1 MNAQQTRVRMEQP
14 VWTTSTRQHV
24 SVLRGGPAAPANQV
38 GFFTKTLIWNSAGV
52 LLVPGGVQINKNV
65 EAHTIGMAQTLVL
78 LMLMIFSPGATSVRE
93 TVLLMSNLNGL
104 FTGLFDKTQFKAD
117 NLEQHT
123 LHQATKSSLN

>member
-65 EAHTIGMAQTLVL
+65 EADTIGMKQTLVL
-78 LMLMIFSPGATSVRE
+78 LMLMIFFSRGNIGSRDSSFNEQFERFIHRFIQQT
-93 TVLLMSNLNGL
+93 TV
-104 FTGLFDKTQFKAD
+104 
-117 NLEQHT
+117 
-123 LHQATKSSLN
+123 